1 MQEYIDIKKANTH
14 NLKDISLKI
23 PKNKLVVFTGVSGSG
38 KSSLAFDTLYAEGQR
53 RYVESLSSYARQFL
67 GLMEKPDV
75 ESITGLS
82 PSISIDQKTSS
93 HNPRSTVGTVTEIY
107 DYMRILFTQLGQPF
121 CPQCNIEV
129 QSQTIAQIK
138 GQILEKSKE
147 GDKVLILSPI
157 VQNQKG
163 EFKEML
169 NELLKKGFL
178 RILIDKKLVNLDTI
192 SAEKIDKN
200 KKHNIDLVIDRLIH
214 KKNDEEI
221 EKRLTDALE
230 LAANMADGEIK
241 VEINKNTYFFSEKN
255 TCNKCKYSFPKITPA
270 TFSFN
275 SPVGACPKC
284 SGLGF
289 LKEAELLKIYNPTLT
304 IYEGGIF
311 PWANMTTSA
320 SWTLRKLESVAE
332 KHGFNLSTPIGK
344 YPQKIFDLIFYGK
357 GATSKYTVEYVSKQG
372 RKGTFETTFEGV
384 IPELERR
391 YVETDSEW
399 ARAEYEKYM
408 FEQVCSE
415 CEGTKLKK
423 FVLSIKFANKNINEL
438 TNLTI
443 SDLNNFLQKENSK
456 LKGSRAEIAQPLL
469 KEIRARLKF
478 LEDVG
483 LTYLTLS
490 RKANTLS
497 GGEAQR
503 IRLASQIGTGLTG
516 VLYVLDEPSIGLHSR
531 DISKLIVTL
540 KELKDLG
547 NTVVVVEHDYE
558 TIKEGDWIID
568 IGPGAGEYGGEIVS
582 QGTYEE
588 VKNDK
593 ESLTGHYLNKKKI
606 VGDSLKEVKEKKD
619 DSKKH
624 IEIIGAKTH
633 NLKNLNV
640 KIPLNKLVCITG
652 VSGSGKSSL
661 ITDTLYPALMNEKMK
676 SKIQN
681 GEYQDIEGL
690 EHISKVIAINQ
701 SPIGRTPRSN
711 PATYTGL
718 FTHIRELFSQT
729 PEARA
734 RGYKPGRFSFNVK
747 GGRCEHCQG
756 DGQKKIEMQFLP
768 DMYITCEEC
777 AGKRYN
783 KEALQVDYKGKN
795 IAEVLDMTVTEAL
808 DFFNNFNP
816 IRRKLELL
824 KSVGLGY
831 IKLGQSATTLSGG
844 ESQRIKLSKELSKV
858 VKENTVYILDEPT
871 TGLHFH
877 DIDKLLV
884 VLKELVNKGN
894 TVIVIEHNLDIIKFA
909 DHIIDLGPEGG
920 DAGGKIIAQGT
931 INEIMENEKSWTGKY
946 LKEYLNS

>member
-1 MQEYIDIKKANTH
+1 MQKHINIKKANTH
-14 NLKDISLKI
+14 NLKGLSVQI
-23 PKNKLVVFTGVSGSG
+23 PKNELVVLTGVSGSG

-67 GLMEKPDV
+67 GLMEKPEV

-82 PSISIDQKTSS
+82 PAISIDQKTSS

-121 CPQCNIEV
+121 CPQCNLPV
-129 QSQTIAQIK
+129 QSQTITEIK
-138 GQILEKSKE
+138 KQILQKGKE
-147 GDKVLILSPI
+147 GEKIIILSPI

-169 NELLKKGFL
+169 NDLLKKGFL
-178 RILIDKKLVNLDTI
+178 RILIDKKLTNLEEAGI
-192 SAEKIDKN
+192 KIEKN
-200 KKHNIDLVIDRLIH
+200 KKHNIDLVIDRLIY
-214 KKNDEEI
+214 KKNNEDF
-221 EKRLTDALE
+221 EKRITDALE
-230 LAANMADGEIK
+230 LSSNMADGEIK
-241 VEINKNTYFFSEKN
+241 VQINDEYFFFSEKN
-255 TCNKCKYSFPKITPA
+255 TCNKCKFSFPKIIPA

-275 SPVGACPKC
+275 SPIGACTKC

-289 LKEAELLKIYNPTLT
+289 LKEAEIDKIYNPNLT

-320 SWTLRKLESVAE
+320 SWTLRKLESVAKE
-332 KHGFNLSTPIGK
+332 HNFDLRTPIGK
-344 YPQKIFDLIFYGK
+344 YPKNILDLIFYGK
-357 GATSKYTVEYVSKQG
+357 GAREKYPVTFISKNG
-372 RKGTFETTFEGV
+372 RSGNFETIFEGV

-391 YVETDSEW
+391 YRETESEW

-408 FEQVCSE
+408 FERDCSE
-415 CEGTKLKK
+415 CDGTKLKK
-423 FVLSIKFANKNINEL
+423 FVLSIRFQRKNIDEL
-438 TNLTI
+438 TKLTI
-443 SDLNNFLQKENSK
+443 SDLNKFLEIEKKK
-456 LKGSRAEIAQPLL
+456 LKGSKEQIAKPLL
-469 KEIRARLKF
+469 KEIQSRLQF
-478 LEDVG
+478 LENVG

-516 VLYVLDEPSIGLHSR
+516 VLYVLDEPSIGLHPR
-531 DISKLIVTL
+531 DISKLIKTL
-540 KELKDLG
+540 KELKELD

-558 TIKEGDWIID
+558 TIKEANWIID
-568 IGPGAGEYGGEIVS
+568 IGPGAGEHGGQIVAEGKYDEIA
-582 QGTYEE
+582 
-588 VKNDK
+588 KNK
-593 ESLTGHYLNKKKI
+593 KSLTGQYLSNEKI
-606 VGDSLKEVKEKKD
+606 VGDSLKKMDIKKQENNNFL
-619 DSKKH
+619 K
-624 IEIIGAKTH
+624 ILGAKTH
-633 NLKNLNV
+633 NLKDIDV
-640 KIPLNKLVCITG
+640 TIPLGRMVCVTG

-661 ITDTLYPALMNEKMK
+661 INNTLYPALMNEKMK
-676 SKIQN
+676 SKMQN
-681 GEYQDIEGL
+681 GEYDDVEGL
-690 EHISKVIAINQ
+690 ENIKKVISINQ

-711 PATYTGL
+711 PATYTGI
-718 FTHIRELFSQT
+718 FTYIREIFSQT
-729 PEARA
+729 PESRA

-747 GGRCEHCQG
+747 GGRCESCQG

-768 DMYITCEEC
+768 DMHITCEEC
-777 AGKRYN
+777 NGKRYN
-783 KEALQVDYKGKN
+783 KEALQIDYKDKN
-795 IAEVLDMTVTEAL
+795 IANVLNMTVTEAMK
-808 DFFNNFNP
+808 FFNNFNP

-824 KSVGLGY
+824 ENVGLGY

-844 ESQRIKLSKELSKV
+844 ESQRIKLAKELSKV
-858 VKENTVYILDEPT
+858 VKNDTVYILDEPT

-920 DAGGKIIAQGT
+920 DKGGKVIAQGAVKDI
-931 INEIMENEKSWTGKY
+931 INNEKSWTGKF
-946 LKEYLNS
+946 LKEYL